1 MASPPKDKDKEL
13 KAGHPPA
20 GLWKLWNG
28 FCGRLRGLHMPEE
41 ITLILP
47 FFISSKSWGN
57 EDHLKTSSISSPSS
71 YSRRESRRR
80 RICRA
85 KGKVSERNEKLSRV
99 SCCTLLILQRKV
111 HIVYCAKQSNKWSP
125 FNAYIL
131 QALVFLNCRYMWRS
145 WNFFRRFHKIVRDIT
160 YEWYHVSFDRERVFF
175 YGRVGNLPV
184 KYVFTSVSQWSISV

>member
-1 MASPPKDKDKEL
+1 
-13 KAGHPPA
+13 
-20 GLWKLWNG
+20 
-28 FCGRLRGLHMPEE
+28 MPEE

-111 HIVYCAKQSNKWSP
+111 HIVYCAKQSDKWSP
-125 FNAYIL
+125 FNAFIL
-131 QALVFLNCRYMWRS
+131 QALVFYTVVICGVAET
-145 WNFFRRFHKIVRDIT
+145 FFVVFIRLCVTPRTNDTTFHSTVRGC
-160 YEWYHVSFDRERVFF
+160 FF

-184 KYVFTSVSQWSISV
+184 KYVFTSVSQ

>member
-1 MASPPKDKDKEL
+1 MISLRWFVLTVIRTGRRVIYFPLKFVPSKMASPPKDKDKEL

-111 HIVYCAKQSNKWSP
+111 HIVYCAQQSDKWSP
-125 FNAYIL
+125 FSAYIL
-131 QALVFLNCRYMWRS
+131 HLEMGCHREGLGIPSVIVFSM
-145 WNFFRRFHKIVRDIT
+145 IIGT
-160 YEWYHVSFDRERVFF
+160 
-175 YGRVGNLPV
+175 
-184 KYVFTSVSQWSISV
+184 